1 MGGGAQGAL
10 PTPTPATLPTSR
22 SGLPATWWAR
32 HWCCPRGP
40 RWAPARAA
48 HRSRQPLARSHC
60 GEDGGSREVHGS
72 LVPPPPVLPTPTAPS

>member
-10 PTPTPATLPTSR
+10 PTLTPVAPPTSR

-32 HWCCPRGP
+32 HWCCLRGP

-48 HRSRQPLARSHC
+48 RRSRQPLARSHC
-60 GEDGGSREVHGS
+60 GEDGGSREVHGR
-72 LVPPPPVLPTPTAPS
+72 LALPLPVPPTPAVPS